1 MKQIS
6 FVINTAINE
15 LEHIKLLINSLRVN
29 LDGDKHEIL
38 IFIDNDNKG
47 TYKYLKSIKNNFFNL
62 KIITH
67 KLPPCIGYSRNNNL
81 LVELAKHD
89 IVSYLQSDMVI
100 SPHYDTDILNQIEP
114 NTILSA
120 TRVEPPLHGE
130 SDKTITKNF
139 GLHPKDFN
147 LEEWNQYSL
156 TVKQNKNI
164 SYFFAPIT
172 FYKNIWLDIGGYDT
186 LFRRSREDSDLVQR
200 CLHAGIQLK
209 QTFNAIVYHFT
220 CTSSRGADWFNKQ
233 NMEAQNRI
241 KLQEIAD
248 QIELKRFIRKWGSFN
263 HGEEKLNKYEV
274 NLVVNNSSKLPL
286 GFILNI
292 EPLFSHVWV
301 DNDILR
307 ENILTQ
313 LSSEHKYANK
323 LLNFTDE
330 QWRITSKY
338 HNLDN
343 YGSRILV
350 LEEDIVMDNLLQKK
364 CIIEING
371 DTLQKSDIKLFDNL
385 HLIINSYNEGNY
397 KFGNIK
403 IIIKNKTLLNNKVV
417 TNPPF
422 DMNLLKIE

>member
-6 FVINTAINE
+6 FIISTAINE
-15 LEHIKLLINSLRVN
+15 LEHIKLLINSLRIN

-38 IFIDNDNKG
+38 IFIDNDNQG
-47 TYKYLKSIKNNFFNL
+47 TYEYLKSVKNDFYNL

-67 KLPPCIGYSRNNNL
+67 KLPPCVSYQRNTNL
-81 LVELAKHD
+81 LVELAEHD
-89 IVSYLQSDMVI
+89 VISYLQSDMVI

-130 SDKTITKNF
+130 SDKTITKDF
-139 GLHPKDFN
+139 GLHPKNFN
-147 LEEWNQYSL
+147 LEKWNRYSL
-156 TVKQNKNI
+156 TVKESKEI

-172 FYKNIWLDIGGYDT
+172 FYRNVWLSIGGYDT
-186 LFRRSREDSDLVQR
+186 LFRRAREDSDLVQR
-200 CLHAGIQLK
+200 CIHAGIKLK
-209 QTFNAIVYHFT
+209 QTFNVIVYHFT

-274 NLVVNNSSKLPL
+274 DLVVNNSSKLPL